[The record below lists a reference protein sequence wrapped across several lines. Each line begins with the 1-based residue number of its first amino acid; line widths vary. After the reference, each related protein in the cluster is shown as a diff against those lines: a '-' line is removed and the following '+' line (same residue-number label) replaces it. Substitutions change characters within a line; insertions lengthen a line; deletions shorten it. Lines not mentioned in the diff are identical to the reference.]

1 MTFVEICGSSNE
13 KQQEDRENIKEDD
26 KYGECNFSKVKRERT

>member
-13 KQQEDRENIKEDD
+13 KQQEDRENKEDD